1 MATGARLPVNPPAF
15 TLPPYGLL
23 TAVEM
28 RNPGDPH
35 WQAGVEWQSICG
47 GGGSTYDEC
56 VWLNATTG
64 DVLDEPPAKSAT
76 ADTDTWGATPFTV
89 FEEIDC
95 SPVGFIADS
104 EAKARETLLRNEQY
118 QVEQIFWTGAVA
130 GVADAQYPHLASTT
144 AVVATEASGF
154 TVTLQNAATTIT
166 GTGLCAQAALGQL
179 EGAFADCYRGTGII
193 HVPLDLIPY
202 FDEAYLL
209 HREGNRLVTTNGNT
223 VVAGSGYPGTSPAGA
238 TTAGHQWIFMTPPVF
253 AYRSNVRVFP
263 QESTLDRNVNTVKAI
278 AERNY
283 LLGYDCCL
291 VAVAVSTECL

>member
-1 MATGARLPVNPPAF
+1 MAGARLPVKAPGF

-35 WQAGVEWQSICG
+35 WQAGVEWQSVCG
-47 GGGSTYDEC
+47 GGGNTYDEC
-56 VWLNATTG
+56 VWLNSTTG
-64 DVLDEPPAKSAT
+64 SILAEPPAKSAT
-76 ADTDTWGATPFTV
+76 ADTSTWGATPFTV

-95 SPVGFIADS
+95 SPVGFIEES
-104 EAKARETLLRNEQY
+104 EKRVRDTLARNEQY
-118 QVEQIFWTGAVA
+118 KVEQIFWTGTVA
-130 GVADAQYPHLASTT
+130 GHTPAQYPHLASLET
-144 AVVATEASGF
+144 VRATEASGF
-154 TVTLQNAATTIT
+154 TVTLQNATTTIT

-179 EGAFADCYRGTGII
+179 EDAFADCYRGVGVI
-193 HVPLDLIPY
+193 HVPLSLIPY

-209 HREGNRLVTTNGNT
+209 HRDGKRLVTTNGNT

-238 TTAGHQWIFMTPPVF
+238 VTAGHQWIYMTPPIF
-253 AYRSNVRVFP
+253 AYRGKVRTFP
-263 QESTLDRNVNTVKAI
+263 QESTLDRGVNTVKAV

-291 VAVAVSTECL
+291 VAIAVSTECL